1 MSIWAKLYLELKQP
15 DMAEQRLAVLQQVCG
30 SCEEYTEL
38 KEKIE
43 KFKANPS

>member
-1 MSIWAKLYLELKQP
+1 
-15 DMAEQRLAVLQQVCG
+15 MAEQRLAVLQQVCG